1 MLTELTPEQEAAIP
15 GHNEAWLSVGLNC
28 NRVNKDEAR
37 SAVELLYTTA
47 GLKPPQ
53 SILFADGPLHAQ
65 KILKENGV
73 SDSVISSVVYG
84 QHEAGWLAFYT
95 FFEDVCKLYLGK
107 KLVGLIA
114 VAKHCGWVNV
124 YDTLAV
130 VHDRP
135 LHVKLDDQKRLHCED
150 GPAIAY
156 ADGFKVYSWHGT
168 RIPSSWI
175 EDKSCLTAKIALTWE
190 NIEQRRAACEILGWA
205 QVLKDLKF
213 RIINQ
218 DDDPMIGTLLEVNI
232 PDIGKEKFLQV
243 LCGTGR
249 TFAIP
254 VPPEMKTAL
263 QANAW
268 TYGLEAENYAPEI
281 RT

>member
-15 GHNEAWLSVGLNC
+15 KHNEAWLSVGLNC
-28 NRVNKDEAR
+28 ERIDPVAAK

-47 GLKPPQ
+47 GIPVPKT
-53 SILFADGPLHAQ
+53 ILFANGPLHAQ
-65 KILKENGV
+65 KLLRKNGIA
-73 SDSVISSVVYG
+73 DSVISSVVYG

-95 FFEDVCKLYLGK
+95 FFEDVCKLDLGN
-107 KLVGLIA
+107 KLVGLAA

-124 YDTLAV
+124 YDTLAI

-168 RIPSSWI
+168 RIPGAWI
-175 EDKSCLTAKIALTWE
+175 EDKSSITAKIALTWE
-190 NIEQRRAACEILGWA
+190 NIEQRRAACEILGWVN
-205 QVLKDLKF
+205 VLKDLKS

-218 DDDPMIGTLLEVNI
+218 DEDPMIGTLLEVNI

-254 VPPEMKTAL
+254 VPPNMKTAL

-268 TYGLEAENYAPEI
+268 TYGLEAKDYAPEI